1 MRRSWPANLIA
12 AITIAVTLGVGA
24 LGAFGSPKANG
35 DAGRTSRGRTVST
48 VATPSESSTP
58 AVSATP
64 TESSAPDCNGRFGSG
79 GLGFECPSGWFVWQN
94 SHLDHD
100 PYAETEIIISNH
112 RPLEHGSGGLPDG
125 WFKVDMYVGAR
136 DPHKTF
142 EQLAAKACSSS
153 DDATLESCK
162 AVTIGGQ
169 RWMQR
174 IDTDPF
180 THYRSIATVVDG
192 VEVHVVAIIPDG
204 PHAAEG
210 AREIESLFSGLSI
223 H

>member
-12 AITIAVTLGVGA
+12 AIVVAVTLGVGA
-24 LGAFGSPKANG
+24 FGAFGSPKANG
-35 DAGRTSRGRTVST
+35 DAGRTSRGTSTSVSPG
-48 VATPSESSTP
+48 PSASPASAGSPAPKESS
-58 AVSATP
+58 V
-64 TESSAPDCNGRFGSG
+64 PDCGGRFESG
-79 GLGFECPSGWFVWQN
+79 GLGFDCPSGWFVWQN
-94 SHLDHD
+94 SHFDDD
-100 PYAETEIIISNH
+100 PYAETEVIISNH
-112 RPLEHGSGGLPDG
+112 PPLEHGSGGLPDG
-125 WFKVDMYVGAR
+125 WFKVDMYLGAR

-162 AVTIGGQ
+162 AVTIAGL

-174 IDTDPF
+174 IETDPF

-192 VEVHVVAIIPDG
+192 VEVHLVAIIPNG

-210 AREIESLFSGLSI
+210 AREVDALFASLSI

>member
-12 AITIAVTLGVGA
+12 AIVIAVTLSVGA

-35 DAGRTSRGRTVST
+35 DAGRTSRGLST
-48 VATPSESSTP
+48 SESPIPSESSTP
-58 AVSATP
+58 AGSPTP
-64 TESSAPDCNGRFGSG
+64 KESSAPDCPGRFESG
-79 GLGFECPSGWFVWQN
+79 GLAFDCPSGWFVWQD
-94 SHLDHD
+94 SHFDDD
-100 PYAETEIIISNH
+100 PYAETAVIISNH

-142 EQLAAKACSSS
+142 EQLAGKACSSS

-162 AVTIGGQ
+162 AVTIAGL

-174 IDTDPF
+174 IETDPY

-204 PHAAEG
+204 AHAADG
-210 AREIESLFSGLSI
+210 ARTIYSLFASLSL

>member
-12 AITIAVTLGVGA
+12 AIVASVTLYVGA

-35 DAGRTSRGRTVST
+35 DAGRTSRGLS
-48 VATPSESSTP
+48 AAESPTPSESPTP
-58 AVSATP
+58 AASATP
-64 TESSAPDCNGRFGSG
+64 TESAVPGCPGRFESG
-79 GLGFECPSGWFVWQN
+79 GLGFDCPSGWFVWQN
-94 SHLDHD
+94 SNFDDD
-100 PYAETEIIISNH
+100 PYAETEVIISNH
-112 RPLEHGSGGLPDG
+112 RPLDHGSDGLPDG

-142 EQLAAKACSSS
+142 EQLAAKACSSP
-153 DDATLESCK
+153 DDASLESCK
-162 AVTIGGQ
+162 AVTIAGL

-174 IDTDPF
+174 IETDPF

-192 VEVHVVAIIPDG
+192 VEVHIVAIIPDG
-204 PHAAEG
+204 PHAADG
-210 AREIESLFSGLSI
+210 AREIDALFASLSI